1 MNGNISKDQVK
12 DESFLYAKFAEPGST
27 IFGLEM
33 SNILPGQLLSLSG
46 TLEVIAKAQIM
57 EDQSRQREERAKNSL
72 TVPKSE
78 IEIAK

>member
-1 MNGNISKDQVK
+1 
-12 DESFLYAKFAEPGST
+12 
-27 IFGLEM
+27 M